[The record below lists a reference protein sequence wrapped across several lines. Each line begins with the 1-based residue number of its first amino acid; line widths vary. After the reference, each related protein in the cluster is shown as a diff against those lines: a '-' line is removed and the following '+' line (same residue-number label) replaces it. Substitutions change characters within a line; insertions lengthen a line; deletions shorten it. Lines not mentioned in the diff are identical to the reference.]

1 MESGF
6 FHRLNAMTSLISRI
20 LIPLLVATGLVVGFG
35 REILLAYVFGTSR
48 EVEIFR
54 VAFGLPSILSEAL
67 AVSFVAILI
76 RLILKGEQARP
87 AQALRE
93 AVWAAAAFALGVFL
107 VGVLTMPW
115 QARLLA
121 PGLDSAEQ
129 ARLVIAGQVCWL
141 MFLFVILSLPMR
153 ALMSTRGRIWPG
165 ASAQLMRSGGF
176 ALVLVALVFVAGRD
190 DLMAPVIAAAIGG
203 ATVLGVHWLALGRR
217 DRRRVAL
224 TVQAPPQLATLHP
237 TLAAVGVVMVTQL
250 FLSAGRLMDRAV
262 ASLIGEGMLAG
273 LEYSYSLLMAVA
285 AILGT
290 SANLIL
296 APRMGRAIRDTGAL
310 ARSHWV
316 FILGITSATV
326 VISGVL
332 ALLSGKIIPLVYQYG
347 AFDAEAA
354 ELTSGIFRLH
364 ALALAPLVLALLLT
378 QVLLMQGRQRAVFG
392 AAVAKTVVKALAL
405 WLVFHSGGGIN
416 GIAMTLLWAEVA
428 MAVFL
433 SFLVFIGYRRGG
445 YKAA

>member
-1 MESGF
+1 MSGLLVPAFILMGVASGF
-6 FHRLNAMTSLISRI
+6 L
-20 LIPLLVATGLVVGFG
+20 
-35 REILLAYVFGTSR
+35 REILLAYVFGASR

-54 VAFGLPSILSEAL
+54 VAFGLPSVISDGL

-76 RLILKGEQARP
+76 RLILVGERGRP
-87 AQALRE
+87 AQALRQ
-93 AVWAAAAFALGVFL
+93 AVWATLGFAGVVFLLGV
-107 VGVLTMPW
+107 VTMPW

-121 PGLDSAEQ
+121 PGMSLEDQ
-129 ARLVIAGQVCWL
+129 TRLVVAGQVCWL
-141 MFLFVILSLPMR
+141 TFFFVVLSFPIR
-153 ALMSTRGRIWPG
+153 ALMSTRGRVWPG
-165 ASAQLMRSGGF
+165 AASQLMRSGGF

-224 TVQAPPQLATLHP
+224 TVQAPPQLVTLHP
-237 TLAAVGVVMVTQL
+237 TLVAVGVVMVTQL

-316 FILGITSATV
+316 FILGTTTATV
-326 VISGVL
+326 VISGGL
-332 ALLSGKIIPLVYQYG
+332 ALLSGTIIPLVYQYG

-392 AAVAKTVVKALAL
+392 AAVAKTVFKALAL

-433 SFLVFIGYRRGG
+433 SFLVFIGYRRGAR
-445 YKAA
+445 KAA